1 MQITKSQL
9 AKLLATEDIT
19 VRHSFEATTASFDVR
34 NRVLTLPEWS
44 TDDTNTLDMMIGHEV
59 GHALYTLE
67 KEWESAIDAG
77 YHKGILNV
85 IEDARIEKR
94 IKRKFPG
101 LTRSFLSGYRLLM
114 DRNFFGNLNE
124 VEQLPLI
131 DRLNLHF
138 KLGYGLNIPF
148 FNSIEDEYVTRIE
161 ECETWADVLAITTD
175 LMNHSMEEM
184 KEDDFHMGMIP
195 SDESFDGDS
204 DDSDEFDGF
213 DGNGEDFENRENSH
227 SEDLTN
233 LPEDLVSTQEAF
245 DRAVQENLTK
255 TNNHASNDIIYYTL
269 PEPNLN
275 RIVVSPREIGNLID
289 KCIADGQRR
298 DTMEYHN
305 LSDEIV
311 ADVTANYS
319 DFRRRSTKIV
329 NYMAKE
335 FERKKSA
342 AAYSKE
348 YENKTGQLN
357 VNKLYS
363 YRYNEDLFLRNTI
376 RPDGKNHGVLML
388 LDWSASMHENMLSTM
403 QQTLNLAWFCRKVNI
418 PFEVYAFTNQY
429 YSDDTLSEDTWIRQ
443 QIRKNSVKVRAMSE
457 KESKAYLED
466 LRTQWQEKGIVNKPY
481 WNSVPGNVMFD
492 GGEMDSFHLLNLI
505 SSRMNAKQFND
516 AARNCYLLGNNLF
529 SYRHPLGLGSTPSLD
544 ALVCMNKIIPA
555 FQKRYGLDK
564 TSLMILTDGEGN
576 SGFSH
581 VNDPSIE
588 NGKKYLR
595 SSWAIERLEDRE
607 TKRIYSTEKLRNG
620 QSSRR
625 GVYMHHPSWQEVNV
639 RNLLAEKYDTRI
651 IGIFLESGRNKSV
664 SSSTLSRFIGPKFA
678 NMERHKEL
686 RTQVRKT
693 GVASLPFPGYDEF
706 HIVPVA
712 KMVDVE
718 DNALEGITEDMTTGK
733 IKRLFAKSQDNK
745 TGNKILVNKI
755 MEVIA

>member
-1 MQITKSQL
+1 MQISKSQL

-19 VRHSFEATTASFDVR
+19 VRHSYEAKTASFDVR

-67 KEWESAIDAG
+67 REWESAINKG

-85 IEDARIEKR
+85 IEDARIEKK

-101 LTRSFLSGYRLLM
+101 LTRSFLSGYRSLL

-148 FNSIEDEYVTRIE
+148 FNTTEDEYVSRIE
-161 ECETWADVLAITTD
+161 ECETWDDVLLIASD

-184 KEDDFHMGMIP
+184 EEDVHVDMIP
-195 SDESFDGDS
+195 SEESSDGEEGDDEDSFEDRE
-204 DDSDEFDGF
+204 DE
-213 DGNGEDFENRENSH
+213 ENSH
-227 SEDLTN
+227 SEDLMCN
-233 LPEDLVSTQEAF
+233 DLPDDLVSTQEAF
-245 DRAVQENLTK
+245 DRAVQENLT
-255 TNNHASNDIIYYTL
+255 NNRHDMNNDIVYYTL
-269 PEPNLN
+269 PDPNLKK
-275 RIVVSPREIGNLID
+275 IIVSPREIGKIID
-289 KCIADGQRR
+289 EAIRENR
-298 DTMEYHN
+298 DDTYNSLNDIRVDKITEEY
-305 LSDEIV
+305 
-311 ADVTANYS
+311 TA
-319 DFRRRSTKIV
+319 FRRRSTKIV

-335 FERKKSA
+335 FERRKSA
-342 AAYSKE
+342 DAYSRE
-348 YENKTGQLN
+348 HENKTGQLN

-388 LDWSASMHENMLSTM
+388 LDWSASMHENMLPTM

-429 YSDDTLSEDTWIRQ
+429 YSDETVTEDTWIRQ
-443 QIRKNSVKVRAMSE
+443 QLRKNWDNVRAMSE
-457 KESKAYLED
+457 TESKAYLEE
-466 LRTQWQEKGIVNKPY
+466 LRTQWQNKGITNKPY
-481 WNSVPGNVMFD
+481 WNTVPGNVMFD
-492 GGEMDSFHLLNLI
+492 GGEMDGFHLLNLI
-505 SSRMNAKQFND
+505 SSRMNARQFND
-516 AARNCYLLGNNLF
+516 AARNCYMLGCNVF
-529 SYRHPLGLGSTPSLD
+529 DHRHPLGLGSTPSLD

-576 SGFSH
+576 SGFAY

-588 NGKKYLR
+588 NGRKYIR
-595 SSWAIERLEDRE
+595 GRGIERLEDKD
-607 TKRIYSTEKLRNG
+607 TKRVYSTEKLRRG
-620 QSSRR
+620 QRSIG
-625 GVYMHHPSWQEVNV
+625 GVYMHQPSWEEVNV
-639 RNLLAEKYDTRI
+639 RNLLGEKYDTRI
-651 IGIFLESGRNKSV
+651 IGIFLESGRNKGV
-664 SSSTLSRFIGPKFA
+664 SSSTLSRFIGPKFS
-678 NMERHKEL
+678 NPERHKKI
-686 RTQVRKT
+686 RSQVRKN

-706 HIVPVA
+706 HIVPVS

-718 DNALEGITEDMTTGK
+718 DHTLDEITENMTTGK

-745 TGNKILVNKI
+745 TGNKVLVNKI
-755 MEVIA
+755 MEIIA